1 MEINLNVA
9 NYLFFFLLLFSII
22 LLSIMYLSGT
32 FDKKVDPDLEKIK
45 KYLVNADT
53 LDDKLDKLDRPIL
66 WIYNDYKINDR
77 NWESFGSRNT
87 KELNKPIIYIT
98 IDTIIKHCGK
108 SFYIC
113 LIDNNTFNNLIPN
126 WPHNLDQIPDPV
138 KEHYKFIGIMRLL
151 YLYGGMNIPS
161 SFLCFKNLNQLYVD
175 GIKKNK
181 FFIGESLSNNNES
194 DVFVDKYILG
204 CKKND
209 ETFMEFLEQIEEML
223 YKDPSDEPMF
233 LDKVNRMYLEG
244 VDSKQI
250 NVINGE
256 YLGLYDNKKE
266 LIKMEDMLGNND
278 IEFNKKAY
286 GVDIPIDKII
296 NSLHYEWFS
305 KLNEK
310 EIPETNTLIGKQIR
324 KLYSNDKR
332 IKTNSN

>member
-1 MEINLNVA
+1 M
-9 NYLFFFLLLFSII
+9 
-22 LLSIMYLSGT
+22 
-32 FDKKVDPDLEKIK
+32 
-45 KYLVNADT
+45 
-53 LDDKLDKLDRPIL
+53 
-66 WIYNDYKINDR
+66 
-77 NWESFGSRNT
+77 
-87 KELNKPIIYIT
+87 
-98 IDTIIKHCGK
+98 
-108 SFYIC
+108 
-113 LIDNNTFNNLIPN
+113 
-126 WPHNLDQIPDPV
+126 
-138 KEHYKFIGIMRLL
+138 
-151 YLYGGMNIPS
+151 
-161 SFLCFKNLNQLYVD
+161 
-175 GIKKNK
+175 
-181 FFIGESLSNNNES
+181 SNNNES